1 MFGHSHGAWRRRR
14 PGRALASAGI
24 VGLLIATAACGSD
37 DGGGG
42 GGGGEEREA
51 GAVVDV
57 SEQGDPVDGG
67 EITVGLEAETNG
79 WLPGTA
85 NFGNPGYNVA
95 YAIYDPLMKR
105 TPEGEPRPYLAESL
119 EPNQDLT
126 QWTLTLRPDVVF
138 HDGTPLDAQA
148 LKTIWDRYLTAPG
161 SNLAAN
167 LAEVTSMD
175 VVDPLTVRY
184 TLRAPNAAFPDLLT
198 DPAGWPFSPTAAA
211 EFGSEAASNPVGT
224 GPFRFVSWQRD
235 NALVVEKNEDY
246 WQEGLPHLDR
256 ITFRPIPDEDTRLAS
271 LQSRDVDAM
280 QSLRQSTVS
289 RARDAEGVDN
299 YEFLGN
305 NSGGSNFNTGRPPFD
320 DVRVRK
326 ALALALDQEGLIEVL
341 GGTGLT
347 PPSTQFFGPN
357 DPYYSEEAAEA
368 WPSNRPEEA
377 QEFYDDYINDPAR
390 SDGKPVGAP
399 VSFTYKC
406 PPDPSL
412 NELAQL
418 YQSYWNALGMEVE
431 LEQVEQA
438 TYTQQAIARDYDAGC
453 TRHGAAR
460 DPYYVFSRSF
470 TPGPANVTEFQHPEI
485 DRNLE
490 IMRSTTDV
498 EERKEAAEAISLVLA
513 EEVPITLT
521 GGTLTVIAVREEVK
535 NVDGW
540 VFPDGSEGNGTPDG
554 TAMWGHVWL
563 AE

>member
-1 MFGHSHGAWRRRR
+1 MRGHSHWSGRWRRT
-14 PGRALASAGI
+14 GRAVASAGI

-37 DGGGG
+37 GGDGGDA
-42 GGGGEEREA
+42 EE
-51 GAVVDV
+51 GAVVDA
-57 SEQGDPVDGG
+57 SDAGDPVEGG
-67 EITVGLEAETNG
+67 EIVVGLEAETNS

-105 TPEGEPRPYLAESL
+105 TPDGAPEPYLAESL
-119 EPNQDLT
+119 EPNEDLT
-126 QWTLTLRPDVVF
+126 VWTLKLRPDVQF
-138 HDGTPLDAQA
+138 HDGTPLDGQA
-148 LKTIWDRYLTAPG
+148 LKTIWDTYLKAPG
-161 SNLAAN
+161 SRLAAD
-167 LAEVTSMD
+167 LADVSSLD
-175 VVDPLTVRY
+175 VVDPLTVTY
-184 TLRAPNAAFPDLLT
+184 TLTAPNAAFPDLLT

-211 EFGSEAASNPVGT
+211 AAGEDAGSQPVGT

-235 NALVVEKNEDY
+235 SQLVVEKNENY
-246 WQEGLPHLDR
+246 WQEGLPYLDK
-256 ITFRPIPDEDTRLAS
+256 ITFRPIPDEDTRLSS
-271 LQSRDVDAM
+271 LQSGDIDAL

-289 RARDAEGVDN
+289 RARDIEGVDN

-305 NSGGSNFNTGRPPFD
+305 NTGGSNINTGKAPFD

-326 ALALALDQEGLIEVL
+326 AMALALDQEALIDVL

-357 DPYYSEEAAEA
+357 DPYYSEKAAEA
-368 WPSNRPEEA
+368 WPTNDPEQA
-377 QEFYDDYINDPAR
+377 QELYDDYKNDPAR
-390 SDGKPVGAP
+390 SDGKAVGEDI
-399 VSFTYKC
+399 SFTYTC

-412 NELAQL
+412 NELSQL
-418 YQSYWNALGMEVE
+418 YQSFWNALGMQVE

-438 TYTQQAIARDYDAGC
+438 AYTQQVIAGDYDAGC

-460 DPYYVFSRSF
+460 DPYYVFFRSF
-470 TPGPANVTEFQHPEI
+470 TPGIPNVTKFTSPEI
-485 DRNLE
+485 DENLA
-490 IMRSTTDV
+490 IMRTSTDV
-498 EERKEAAEAISLVLA
+498 DERKAAAEAISLVLA
-513 EEVPITLT
+513 EEVPVTFT